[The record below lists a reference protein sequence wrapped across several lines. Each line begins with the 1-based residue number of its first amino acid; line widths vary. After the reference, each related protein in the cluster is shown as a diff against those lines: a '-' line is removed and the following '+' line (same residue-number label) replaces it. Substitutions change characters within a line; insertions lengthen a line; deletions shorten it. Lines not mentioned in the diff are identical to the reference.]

1 MRLSVR
7 TLVVV
12 GAAAVI
18 AGTAQGTWSILLVD
32 LSTGEIALGSAT
44 CLTGF
49 DLQAN
54 TPVLI
59 PGVGAAAAQSFVDS
73 NGFNRSLIR
82 DRLLQGATPEAI
94 LAELAVFDTGH
105 QTRQYGIIDTA
116 GNAST
121 FTGTGAGQ
129 WAGGLTG
136 VLPGTGAAG
145 GDVFY
150 AIQGNV
156 LSGGVVVDGA
166 LEAIA
171 HEPGDLPAKL
181 LAGMKA
187 ARDLGGDGRCSCSP
201 NAPTACGPTPPF
213 FTKSSDIAYM
223 LVARAGDREG
233 CSTVHRLGSR
243 PADIEPLGT
252 GVLIVCF
259 STSDDLAVLTLDP
272 IASPPVLSGVMRFAP
287 GPALR
292 ELAAADLTGDGLP
305 DIVGCTGDDAGVW
318 LIPADPASATG
329 FGPAELIFP
338 SGHDVLAGDLDGDGR
353 ADVAVADRA
362 NDRVVVLWNDPDA
375 FTAGE
380 DIPAGDA
387 PDDLA
392 VFDATGDGLP
402 DLAVVAGG
410 DLTARLLAQE
420 PGRVFTPGPPAAL
433 TIPSPSRIEML
444 DADLDGAAEMLVAG
458 LTSPTIAV
466 VDAVTAASE
475 AAVTLPSNA
484 RDLIGLD
491 ADLGLLALGLA
502 GSAVVR
508 PVVPGGPLVAG
519 PSITI
524 SGAPT
529 RAASS
534 DLDADGDRDLAVG
547 AFNGQSV
554 RFIDVEDGTLGLTN
568 GCGNGE
574 FFLEFNVAFAVRS
587 DPDPVDQ
594 LEGLFA
600 AWAAGLEGVPDAVRS
615 ETAVSGDPLA
625 RDGCSGELIV
635 TLHDREGLPAE
646 ADTLAVE
653 HGPGSEGVLVL
664 GTPVELGPGR
674 YAVPLTGTGRRGE
687 DVVRITAARAGRA
700 VILMPTTRI
709 MVDDPADLDADGD
722 ADTDDLRAWIDAYT
736 TADPAADQN
745 RDGSVTPAD
754 FSAWIANV
762 NACG

>member
-1 MRLSVR
+1 MAMPVRMFLAGVALS
-7 TLVVV
+7 L
-12 GAAAVI
+12 
-18 AGTAQGTWSILLVD
+18 AGSASATWSILLVD

-59 PGVGAAAAQSFVDS
+59 PGVGAATAQSFVDS

-82 DRLLQGATPEAI
+82 DRLLQGTEPEAI

-105 QTRQYGIIDTA
+105 QTRQYGIIDTS

-136 VLPGTGAAG
+136 VLPGAGATG
-145 GDVFY
+145 GDVYY

-156 LSGGVVVDGA
+156 LTGGVVVDGA
-166 LEAIA
+166 LEAIGL
-171 HEPGDLPAKL
+171 EPGDLPAKL

-201 NAPTACGPTPPF
+201 NAPTACGPTPPV

-243 PADIEPLGT
+243 PSDVEPLGADRL
-252 GVLIVCF
+252 VVCF

-272 IASPPVLSGVMRFAP
+272 IASPPVLSGVTRFTP

-305 DIVGCTGDDAGVW
+305 DIVGCSGDDAGVW
-318 LIPADPASATG
+318 LIPADPAAPAG
-329 FGPAELIFP
+329 FGSAEMIFP

-353 ADVAVADRA
+353 ADIAVADRA
-362 NDRVVVLWNDPDA
+362 NDRVVVLWNDP
-375 FTAGE
+375 FGLTAGE

-402 DLAVVAGG
+402 DLAVVASG
-410 DLTARLLAQE
+410 DLTARLLTQE
-420 PGRVFTPGPPAAL
+420 PGRVFTPGPAATL
-433 TIPSPSRIEML
+433 TIPAPTRIEMA
-444 DADLDGAAEMLVAG
+444 DPDLDGAAELLVAG

-466 VDAVTAASE
+466 IDASTGAAEGSVT
-475 AAVTLPSNA
+475 VPSNA
-484 RDLIGLD
+484 RDLIALD
-491 ADLGLLALGLA
+491 ADLGGVLVLGLA
-502 GSAVVR
+502 GSAIIR
-508 PVVPGGPLVAG
+508 PAFPGGPLISG
-519 PSITI
+519 PSITV

-529 RAASS
+529 RAACS

-554 RFIDVEDGTLGLTN
+554 RFIDVEGDELGLTI

-574 FFLEFNVAFAVRS
+574 FYLEFNVAFAVRS

-600 AWAAGLEGVPDAVRS
+600 AWASELVGVPDAVRS
-615 ETAVSGDPLA
+615 SVETAGAPLA
-625 RDGCSGELIV
+625 RDGCASELIV
-635 TLHDREGLPAE
+635 TLRDRDGMPAS

-653 HGPGSEGVLVL
+653 HAPGSAGALTL
-664 GTPVELGPGR
+664 GEPLELEPGR
-674 YAVPLTGTGRRGE
+674 YAVPLTGTGSRGL
-687 DVVRITAARAGRA
+687 DVLRLTAERGGRS
-700 VILMPTTRI
+700 VVLMPPALIT
-709 MVDDPADLDADGD
+709 VDDPADLDADGD
-722 ADTDDLRAWIDAYT
+722 ADADDLQAWIDAYSA
-736 TADPAADQN
+736 ADPAADQN
-745 RDGSVTPAD
+745 GDGSVTPAD
-754 FSAWIANV
+754 FSAWIANA
-762 NACG
+762 NTCR